1 VTNQSANGLSTF
13 TSSPVDLIN
22 EFASYLH
29 VKQSAKQ
36 SVSDLEENKDS
47 SALIGQFT
55 GFLAANKN
63 VLAPNVPGILNAFSS
78 ALIVSN
84 VHDFWIINSSATDHI
99 TNKYNQLLD
108 FKNFSPPSQIFVAN
122 GKYAPVFE
130 EGKIKLLSQ
139 TIASPFLYV
148 PSFLFKLLF
157 VGRITTSLNCRVVF
171 SPHNVVF

>member
-13 TSSPVDLIN
+13 TSSPVDIIN

-108 FKNFSPPSQIFVAN
+108 FKKFFS
-122 GKYAPVFE
+122 
-130 EGKIKLLSQ
+130 
-139 TIASPFLYV
+139 TISN
-148 PSFLFKLLF
+148 
-157 VGRITTSLNCRVVF
+157 ICCQW
-171 SPHNVVF
+171 